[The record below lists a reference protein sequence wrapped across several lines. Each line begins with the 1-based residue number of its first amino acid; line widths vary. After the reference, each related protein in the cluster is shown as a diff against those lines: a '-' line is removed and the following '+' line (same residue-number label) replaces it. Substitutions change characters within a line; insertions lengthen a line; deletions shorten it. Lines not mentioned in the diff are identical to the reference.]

1 MAQAE
6 DSAVAIL
13 RSYIQIRTDHP
24 SPDYAAATKFLQSQA
39 ESIGL
44 QFSCTECTPGKPV
57 LVLTWPGSSP
67 QLSSVLL
74 NSHTDVV
81 PVSEEHWTY
90 PPFSAYKDSKGNI
103 YGRGTQD
110 MKSVGIQYLEAIRR
124 LMKAER
130 PHTRT
135 VHVSFV
141 PDEEIG
147 GHDGLAKFVLTSKFK
162 EMNVGFGL
170 DEGLA
175 SPSDEVDIF
184 YAERNE
190 YWFEVHCPGDPGHG
204 SRFVENT
211 AAEKA
216 RYMINKMLDY
226 REVQRKRLEENSD
239 LSLGDVN
246 TINLTMMN
254 GGVQANVVPDKL
266 ILTFDVRITPT
277 SDLKEFE
284 DMIRQWMSEAG
295 PGLEMIFIQKMM
307 DQSITSVDESDMW
320 YGPLKKAFDKNGLK
334 VKPKIMSAGTDARCV
349 REAGIPAIGFSPMP
363 MTPVLLHDHDEFINE
378 DIFLKGIET
387 YMDVIE
393 NLTNV

>member
-1 MAQAE
+1 MEQPE
-6 DSAVAIL
+6 DSAVTIL

-24 SPDYAAATKFLQSQA
+24 SPDYAAAAKFLQAQA

-44 QFSCTECTPGKPV
+44 EFSCTECTPGKPV

-67 QLSSVLL
+67 HLSSVLL

-90 PPFSAYKDSKGNI
+90 PPFSGHKDSEGNI

-124 LMKAER
+124 LIKAER
-130 PHTRT
+130 PHART
-135 VHVSFV
+135 VHVTFV

-175 SPSDEVDIF
+175 SPTDEVDIF

-277 SDLKEFE
+277 SNLKEFE
-284 DMIRQWMSEAG
+284 DMIHEWMAEAG

-320 YGPLKKAFDKNGLK
+320 YGPLKKAFDKNGLA

-363 MTPVLLHDHDEFINE
+363 RTPVLLHDHDEFINQ

>member
-1 MAQAE
+1 MEQAE
-6 DSAVAIL
+6 DPAVTIF
-13 RSYIQIRTDHP
+13 RSYIKIRTEHP
-24 SPDYAAATKFLQSQA
+24 TPDYAAAAKFLQSQA
-39 ESIGL
+39 ECIGL
-44 QFSCTECTPGKPV
+44 EYSCTECTPGKPV
-57 LVLTWPGSSP
+57 LVLTWPGTSP

-81 PVSEEHWTY
+81 PVSAEHWTY

-124 LMKAER
+124 LIKDGR
-130 PHTRT
+130 PHART
-135 VHVSFV
+135 VHACFV

-147 GHDGLAKFVLTSKFK
+147 GHDGLAKFVQTDKFK

-175 SPSDEVDIF
+175 SPTDELDIF

-190 YWFEVHCPGDPGHG
+190 YWFEIHFPGDPGHG
-204 SRFVENT
+204 SRFVKNT

-226 REVQRKRLEENSD
+226 REVQRKRLEDNPN

-246 TINLTMMN
+246 TVNLTMMK
-254 GGVQANVVPDKL
+254 GGMQANVVPDKL
-266 ILTFDVRITPT
+266 IITFDVRITPT
-277 SDLKEFE
+277 SNLQEFE
-284 DMIRQWMSEAG
+284 GMIREWMAEAG
-295 PGLEMIFIQKMM
+295 PGLEIVFIQKMM
-307 DQSITSVDESDMW
+307 DQSITSVDESDPW
-320 YGPLKKAFDKNGLK
+320 YGALKQAFDKNGLK

-349 REAGIPAIGFSPMP
+349 REAGIPSIGFSPMP
-363 MTPVLLHDHDEFINE
+363 GTPVLLHDHDEFINE
-378 DIFLKGIET
+378 EVFLKGITT

>member
-1 MAQAE
+1 MDQAE
-6 DSAVAIL
+6 DPSVTIF
-13 RSYIQIRTDHP
+13 RSYIRIRTDHP
-24 SPDYAAATKFLQSQA
+24 TPDYAAATKFLQSQA

-67 QLSSVLL
+67 QLPAILL

-90 PPFSAYKDSKGNI
+90 PPFSAHKDSKGNI

-110 MKSVGIQYLEAIRR
+110 MKNVGIQYLEAIRR
-124 LMKAER
+124 LMESGR
-130 PHTRT
+130 PHART
-135 VHVSFV
+135 VHVTFV

-147 GHDGLAKFVLTSKFK
+147 GHDGLAKFVQTSKFK
-162 EMNVGFGL
+162 DMNVGFGL

-175 SPSDEVDIF
+175 SPTDEVDIF

-226 REVQRKRLEENSD
+226 REVQRKRLEDNPS

-266 ILTFDVRITPT
+266 VLTFDVRITPT
-277 SDLKEFE
+277 LNLEGKTKF
-284 DMIRQWMSEAG
+284 IVF
-295 PGLEMIFIQKMM
+295 GLT
-307 DQSITSVDESDMW
+307 ITR
-320 YGPLKKAFDKNGLK
+320 L
-334 VKPKIMSAGTDARCV
+334 
-349 REAGIPAIGFSPMP
+349 
-363 MTPVLLHDHDEFINE
+363 
-378 DIFLKGIET
+378 
-387 YMDVIE
+387 
-393 NLTNV
+393 

>member
-1 MAQAE
+1 MEQAE
-6 DSAVAIL
+6 DPAVTIF
-13 RSYIQIRTDHP
+13 RSYVKIRTEHP
-24 SPDYAAATKFLQSQA
+24 TPDYAAASRFLQAQA
-39 ESIGL
+39 ECIGL
-44 QFSCTECTPGKPV
+44 KYSCTECTPGKPV
-57 LVLTWPGSSP
+57 LVLTWPGTSP
-67 QLSSVLL
+67 QLSSILL

-81 PVSEEHWTY
+81 PVSAEHWTY

-124 LMKAER
+124 LIKDGR
-130 PHTRT
+130 PHART
-135 VHVSFV
+135 VHACFV

-147 GHDGLAKFVLTSKFK
+147 GHDGLAKFVQTDKFK

-175 SPSDEVDIF
+175 SPTDELDIF

-190 YWFEVHCPGDPGHG
+190 YWFEIHFPGDPGHG
-204 SRFVENT
+204 SRFVKNT

-226 REVQRKRLEENSD
+226 REVQRKRLEDNPN

-246 TINLTMMN
+246 TVNLTMMN
-254 GGVQANVVPDKL
+254 GGMQANVVPDKL
-266 ILTFDVRITPT
+266 IITFDVRITPT
-277 SDLKEFE
+277 SNLQEFE
-284 DMIRQWMSEAG
+284 GMIREWMAEAG
-295 PGLEMIFIQKMM
+295 PGLEIVFIQKMM
-307 DQSITSVDESDMW
+307 DQSITSVDESDPW
-320 YGPLKKAFDKNGLK
+320 YGALKQAFDKNGLK

-349 REAGIPAIGFSPMP
+349 REAGIPSIGFSPMP
-363 MTPVLLHDHDEFINE
+363 GTPVLLHDHDEFINE
-378 DIFLKGIET
+378 EVFLKGITT